1 MREKVEHILESAVA
15 DDPAVKVFLS
25 DPAEAILSYPEL
37 VRVLVA
43 ITNGLQAAVVALA
56 DEADELRARADGG
69 NSQGHPL

>member
-1 MREKVEHILESAVA
+1 MRERVERILEISVA

-43 ITNGLQAAVVALA
+43 ITNGLQAAVMALA
-56 DEADELRARADGG
+56 DEVDDLRARADGG
-69 NSQGHPL
+69 NIQRDPH